1 MSIED
6 KKKQINA
13 LMTEYSR
20 LKADAASRARYM
32 SIKNQ
37 VANIMFSSSGGV
49 FKYLCIIA
57 KNNSEGYPTR
67 YEPDEFV
74 TETFLKYFDEYNCDR
89 NDNFMNY
96 FKYFLRCTVSNMI
109 KREHP
114 EHYPPMPTNID
125 EEGNEVPI
133 DPPSSNAGPEFLGL
147 MQLFHNISKTSSDST
162 SDNPIDALQE
172 LFDVEESISEDEAQ
186 IRIRFIEYISKI
198 IPCINQANEH
208 RGKHNVYYRA
218 FATDFYIAASK
229 WSLHSRYDM
238 NENEA
243 FRNMDLAFADWV
255 LTAICRSFRAFETTP
270 CKTYEEIGVTD
281 RDYAN
286 GEIETPFK
294 NGVYAARFN
303 VSESAVSQQWGSFYN
318 DIGILVKE
326 ER

>member
-1 MSIED
+1 MSIEE
-6 KKKQINA
+6 KKQQINV

-20 LKADAASRARYM
+20 LKGDASNIARCL

-37 VANIMFSSSGGV
+37 VAIIMFDTSGIV
-49 FKYLCIIA
+49 FKYLCKVA
-57 KNNSEGYPTR
+57 KDKSESYPTR

-74 TETFLKYFDEYNCDR
+74 TETFLKYFDEYNCYR
-89 NDNFMNY
+89 NDNFMHY
-96 FKYFLRCTVSNMI
+96 FIYFLKCTVSNMI

-125 EEGNEVPI
+125 EEGDEVPI
-133 DPPSSNAGPEFLGL
+133 DPPDPNASPEILGI
-147 MQLFHNISKTSSDST
+147 MQLFNNISKTSTYST
-162 SDNPIDALQE
+162 SENTIDAMQE

-186 IRIRFIEYISKI
+186 IRVRFIEYISKI

-208 RGKHNVYYRA
+208 RGKRNVYYRA

-238 NENEA
+238 HENEA

-255 LTAICRSFRAFETTP
+255 LTAICRSFTAFETTP
-270 CKTYEEIGVTD
+270 CKTYEEIGVTG
-281 RDYAN
+281 RGYAN

-303 VSESAVSQQWGSFYN
+303 VSESAVSLQRGSFHK
-318 DIGILVKE
+318 DIGILVNKE
-326 ER
+326 R

>member
-1 MSIED
+1 MSIDE
-6 KKKQINA
+6 KKQQINA

-20 LKADAASRARYM
+20 LKGDASNIARCL

-37 VANIMFSSSGGV
+37 VATIMFDTSGIV
-49 FKYLCIIA
+49 FKYLCKVA
-57 KNNSEGYPTR
+57 KDKSESYPTR
-67 YEPDEFV
+67 YDPDEFG

-89 NDNFMNY
+89 NDNFMYY
-96 FKYFLRCTVSNMI
+96 FIYFLKCTVSNMI

-125 EEGNEVPI
+125 EEGNEVLI
-133 DPPSSNAGPEFLGL
+133 DPPSPNAGPEFWEL
-147 MQLFHNISKTSSDST
+147 MQLFNNISEPNTDIT
-162 SDNPIDALQE
+162 SDTPINAMQE
-172 LFDVEESISEDEAQ
+172 LFDVEESVSEDEAQ

-208 RGKHNVYYRA
+208 RGKRNMYYRA

-255 LTAICRSFRAFETTP
+255 LTAICRSFTAFETTP
-270 CKTYEEIGVTD
+270 FKTYEEIGVTG

-303 VSESAVSQQWGSFYN
+303 VSDSAVSQQWGSFYK
-318 DIGILVKE
+318 DIGILVNKE
-326 ER
+326 R